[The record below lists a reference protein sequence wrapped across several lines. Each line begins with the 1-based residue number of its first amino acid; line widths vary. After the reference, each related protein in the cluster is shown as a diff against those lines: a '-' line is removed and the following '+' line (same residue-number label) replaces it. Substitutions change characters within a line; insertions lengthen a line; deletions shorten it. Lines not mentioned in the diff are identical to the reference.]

1 MPCALGIR
9 RRSIS
14 RIRACRS
21 VFGTGWS
28 LAALAGALA
37 LATPA
42 LAQQTEQNVST
53 ESDDAFGRT
62 VGAEKSGLYSTSDVR
77 GFNPSEAGNVRID
90 GLYYDMINF
99 VPGRIVKSQSV
110 RVGAAA
116 LRYPF
121 PAPTGVIDY
130 DLWVPGDQ
138 ATLSVEMDTS
148 NPLLNGPAV
157 LIDFKLP
164 VTDSVSVMAGFLG
177 RNVTARPEG
186 GSQIFASYSGMVRW
200 RPSDAIDLRV
210 FNATFYTLDREGR
223 ATYLPA
229 GDQVPARV
237 PRGEFLGLDWTEF
250 DQKTVVSGAIA
261 HVDLGD
267 HLRLDAG
274 LFDTKDTLDKSF
286 GDFLLGVTSDGRVAD
301 RLVIASANNSD
312 RSLSGEAR
320 LVREW
325 TSGNLAHRLI
335 ASIRGRKRDRR
346 VGGSSRMLLG
356 PGPGDV
362 FTNEGWARPNYV
374 TSAKDLDQVR
384 QLVPGISYSGVWR
397 KRGSLDISVSK
408 NDYKKHVRFGSPS
421 RSDSLTLDDS
431 WLWNVSGSVTL
442 TSRLSAYGGISR
454 GMEDAP
460 IAPENAINNSEAPPG
475 IHTRQKELGLRY
487 ALAPGL
493 TLLTGV
499 FEISKPYYNLDQD
512 RFYRRLGTV
521 TNKGLEVSLTGKLL
535 PGLSIVGGVL
545 LLDPRITG
553 EGLAG
558 RRPVGQI
565 RRHVV
570 ANLDWR
576 SRGGEGPLSIDMAF
590 ENFSGRIA
598 NPTNTL
604 EAPAYST
611 VNIGARQRFEVSG
624 VKLVFR
630 PQITNLFNTYGWQV
644 SANGGFTYIRK
655 RTAFMSLVADF

>member
-1 MPCALGIR
+1 MLASATLALG
-9 RRSIS
+9 
-14 RIRACRS
+14 
-21 VFGTGWS
+21 
-28 LAALAGALA
+28 LAA
-37 LATPA
+37 PA
-42 LAQQTEQNVST
+42 QAQQADQNVAT
-53 ESDDAFGRT
+53 ESDDAFGRQ

-110 RVGAAA
+110 RVGTAA

-164 VTDSVSVMAGFLG
+164 VSNEISVMAGFLG

-186 GSQIFASYSGMVRW
+186 GNQIFASYSGMVRW
-200 RPSDAIDLRV
+200 RPSDSVDLRL
-210 FNATFYTLDREGR
+210 FNATFYTLDREAR
-223 ATYLPA
+223 ATYLPL
-229 GDQVPARV
+229 GDQLPAQV
-237 PRGEFLGLDWTEF
+237 PRGKFLGLDWTEF
-250 DQKTVVSGAIA
+250 DQKTVVTGGIA
-261 HVDLGD
+261 HIQLAKG
-267 HLRLDAG
+267 LRIDAG
-274 LFDTKDTLDKSF
+274 LFDSSDTLDKSF
-286 GDFLLGVTSDGRVAD
+286 GDFLVGVTSAGRVAD
-301 RLVIASANNSD
+301 RLVIASANNRD
-312 RSLSGEAR
+312 KSLSGEAR

-325 TSGNLAHRLI
+325 SSGKLAHRLI
-335 ASIRGRKRDRR
+335 ASVRGRKRDRR

-356 PGPGDV
+356 PGPGNV
-362 FTNEGWARPNYV
+362 FSNDGWDQPDY
-374 TSAKDLDQVR
+374 TTGAKDLDRVR
-384 QLVPGISYSGVWR
+384 QLVPGVSYSGVWR
-397 KRGSLDISVSK
+397 GRGSLDISVSK
-408 NDYKKHVRFGSPS
+408 NDYKKHVDFGSPNRADIVS
-421 RSDSLTLDDS
+421 LDDS
-431 WLWNVSGSVTL
+431 WLWNFSGSVTL
-442 TSRLSAYGGISR
+442 TSRLSFYGGISR
-454 GMEDAP
+454 GAEDAP
-460 IAPENAINNSEAPPG
+460 IAPENAINNSEAPPA

-487 ALAPGL
+487 AVAPGL
-493 TLLTGV
+493 TLVTGV
-499 FEISKPYYNLDQD
+499 FEISKPYYNLDRD

-521 TNKGLEVSLTGKLL
+521 TNKGFELSLTGKLL
-535 PGLSIVGGVL
+535 PGLSLVGGVL

-553 EGLAG
+553 DDLAG

-565 RRHVV
+565 RRHAV

-576 SRGGEGPLSIDMAF
+576 SRGGEGPLSIDLAF

-604 EAPAYST
+604 EAPGYST
-611 VNIGARQRFEVSG
+611 INIGARQRFEVRG
-624 VKLVFR
+624 VKLVLR
-630 PQITNLFNTYGWQV
+630 PQITNLFNAYGWQV
-644 SANGGFTYIRK
+644 SGNGGFGYIRK

>member
-1 MPCALGIR
+1 MRNFPISSLRSHWSVSKPGWTLGY
-9 RRSIS
+9 
-14 RIRACRS
+14 A
-21 VFGTGWS
+21 
-28 LAALAGALA
+28 ALA
-37 LATPA
+37 LALASPA

-121 PAPTGVIDY
+121 PAPSGVIDY

-148 NPLLNGPAV
+148 NPLLNGPAI
-157 LIDFKLP
+157 LLDFKLP
-164 VTDSVSVMAGFLG
+164 VSETVSVMAGFLG

-200 RPSDAIDLRV
+200 QPSDAIDLRL

-229 GDQVPARV
+229 GDQLPAKV

-250 DQKTVVSGAIA
+250 DQKTMVNGAIA
-261 HVDLGD
+261 HIDLGD
-267 HLRLDAG
+267 RLRLDAG
-274 LFDTKDTLDKSF
+274 LFDTKDTIDKAF

-325 TSGNLAHRLI
+325 NTGHVAHRLI
-335 ASIRGRKRDRR
+335 ASVRGRSRDRR

-356 PGPGDV
+356 PGPGNV
-362 FTNEGWARPNYV
+362 FTNDGWARPNY
-374 TSAKDLDQVR
+374 TTGAKDRDAVR
-384 QLVPGISYSGVWR
+384 QLVPGVSYSGVWR
-397 KRGSLDISVSK
+397 KRGSLDVSISK
-408 NDYKKHVRFGSPS
+408 NDYKKHVRFASAS
-421 RSDSLTLDDS
+421 RSDILTRDDS
-431 WLWNVSGSVTL
+431 WLWNVSGSVNM
-442 TSRLSAYGGISR
+442 TSRLSLYGGISR

-460 IAPENAINNSEAPPG
+460 IAPENAINNSEAPPA

-487 ALAPGL
+487 ALTPGL

-512 RFYRRLGTV
+512 RFFRRLGTV
-521 TNKGLEVSLTGKLL
+521 TNRGLELSLTGKLL
-535 PGLSIVGGVL
+535 PGLSLVGGVV
-545 LLDPRITG
+545 LLDPKITG
-553 EGLAG
+553 ESLPGG
-558 RRPVGQI
+558 RPVGQI
-565 RRHVV
+565 RRHAV

-576 SRGGEGPLSIDMAF
+576 SRGGEGPLSIDMAI

-604 EAPAYST
+604 KAPGYTT
-611 VNIGARQRFEVSG
+611 VNIGARRRFEVNG